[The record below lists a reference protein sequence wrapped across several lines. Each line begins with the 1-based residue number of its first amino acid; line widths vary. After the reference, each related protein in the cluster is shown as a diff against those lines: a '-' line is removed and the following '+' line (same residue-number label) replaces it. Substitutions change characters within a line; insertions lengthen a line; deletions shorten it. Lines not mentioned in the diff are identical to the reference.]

1 MKKFLLIVVLIC
13 SATGIAFAKD
23 NKQCKPATHAKVP
36 AITEFTYHK
45 ARKALL
51 AAGWQP
57 LQTVRWPEVDER
69 LSGQARAFW
78 EKGYVE
84 VEDCAGTGVA
94 PCVFLFKDAYGNHLR
109 VTTAG
114 EEYPEE
120 KSYAKVTG
128 FQFVCE

>member
-1 MKKFLLIVVLIC
+1 MRKSLLILVLIC

-23 NKQCKPATHAKVP
+23 KQCKPANHAKVP
-36 AITEFTYHK
+36 AIAEFTYHK

-57 LQTVRWPEVDER
+57 LQTVRWQEVDEK
-69 LSGQARAFW
+69 LFGHARAFW

-84 VEDCAGTGVA
+84 VEDCAGTGVGA
-94 PCVFLFKDAYGNHLR
+94 CSFLFKDAYGNRLH

-114 EEYPEE
+114 EELPEE
-120 KSYAKVTG
+120 KIYARITG
-128 FQFVCE
+128 FEFVCD